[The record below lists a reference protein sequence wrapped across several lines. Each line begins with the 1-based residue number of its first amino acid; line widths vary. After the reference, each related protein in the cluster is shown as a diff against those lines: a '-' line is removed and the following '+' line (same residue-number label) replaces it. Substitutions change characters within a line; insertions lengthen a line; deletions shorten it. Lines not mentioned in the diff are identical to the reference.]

1 MMIEQFFLSFG
12 IFSKEEI
19 AGFLPLFEQRQ
30 LPKSSYFAQEGQV
43 CREVAFIES
52 GIFRSYYHTEK
63 GDDVTYCFRFPNGML
78 GAYSS
83 FISGGPSVE
92 NLQALTE
99 ARIWVLTKKKIEDL
113 EVSNSKWTKFL
124 KIIAE
129 QQYMEL
135 EERVFQLQKESASSR
150 YASLLKKQPD
160 YIQSIPL
167 QYLSS
172 YLGITQRHLS
182 RIRKSLSF

>member
-1 MMIEQFFLSFG
+1 MMIERFFLSFG

-19 AGFLPLFEQRQ
+19 AGFLPLFEYRT
-30 LPKSSYFAQEGQV
+30 LSKMGYFAQAGQV
-43 CREVAFIES
+43 CKEVAFIES

-83 FISGGPSVE
+83 FISSGPSVE

-99 ARIWVLTKKKIEDL
+99 AKIWVLTKKKVEDL
-113 EVSNSKWTKFL
+113 EASDPKWTKFL

-129 QQYMEL
+129 QQYIEL

-150 YASLLKKQPD
+150 YGSLLKKQPD